1 MKQII
6 VFITVPNRKTAQKV
20 KKALLDTKIAACIS
34 IVDKIDSFYW
44 WKGKIEHSKELL
56 LIIKTIKSNFPRLE
70 REVKAV
76 HPYETP
82 EITAVD
88 ISGSKDYLT
97 WIKASVNAC

>member
-1 MKQII
+1 MKQIM

-56 LIIKTIKSNFPRLE
+56 LIIKTLKSNFPLLE
-70 REVKAV
+70 REVKKV

-88 ISGSKDYLT
+88 ISGSKDYLA